1 MPDTVTIEREYRRMK
16 IADLTPHPDNARTG
30 DVDLIAESLRL
41 NGQYRPI
48 VVQKKGL
55 IVLAGNHTMRGAER
69 NGWDEIDT
77 CIIDVDDEAARR
89 ILLVD
94 NRANDVAGYDDR
106 ALANLLQGLTDTPL
120 GLQGT
125 GFADHDLADL
135 LDILNVPSLDDLADK
150 HGDHDPE
157 AFWPVLRFKVSPQL
171 RTRFLA
177 LTDGHAGSD
186 ADLFALVVGWAEAG
200 K

>member
-1 MPDTVTIEREYRRMK
+1 MPDTMIEREYRRLGVNQ
-16 IADLTPHPDNARTG
+16 LTPHPANARRG
-30 DVDLIAESLRL
+30 DVDLIAESLRV

-48 VVQKKGL
+48 VVQKSGL
-55 IVLAGNHTMRGAER
+55 VVIAGNHTLQAAKSL
-69 NGWDEIDT
+69 GWDEIDT
-77 CIIDVDDEAARR
+77 VIIDVDDEAALR

-94 NRANDVAGYDDR
+94 NKANDEATYDDR
-106 ALANLLQGLTDTPL
+106 SLADLLQSLTDTPL
-120 GLQGT
+120 GFEGT

-135 LDILNVPSLDDLADK
+135 LDILNVPTLDDLADK

-171 RTRFLA
+171 RTRFLT

-186 ADLFALVVGWAEAG
+186 ADLFALVIGWAEAG